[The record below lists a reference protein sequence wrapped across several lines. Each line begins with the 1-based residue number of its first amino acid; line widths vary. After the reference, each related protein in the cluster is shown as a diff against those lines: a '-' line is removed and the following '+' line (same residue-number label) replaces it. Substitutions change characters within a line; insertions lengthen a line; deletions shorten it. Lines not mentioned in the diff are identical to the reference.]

1 MAKVLIVDD
10 SLFMRGA
17 LKRILDK
24 GPHQI
29 AGEAGNGN
37 DAVALYVQTRP
48 DVVLM
53 DVVMPDLDGV
63 GAVKKILEKD
73 PSAKILMTSPLAE
86 RTLVMEGLQAGA
98 KDFVTK
104 PFQEAEV
111 LKAIQ
116 KLVG

>member
-1 MAKVLIVDD
+1 MAKVLVVDD

-17 LKRILDK
+17 LRKILDK
-24 GPHQI
+24 GGHQL

-37 DAVALYVQTRP
+37 EAVALYVQNRP

-63 GAVKKILEKD
+63 GAVRKIIEKD
-73 PSAKILMTSPLAE
+73 PKARILMTSPLAE

-98 KDFVTK
+98 RDFVTK